1 MKSTPE
7 KQEKNR
13 IRDLPRNIW
22 AVSLTSFFMDIS
34 SEMVINILPL
44 FLVNVLGV
52 RTSIVGLIEGIAES
66 TASLVK
72 LFSGWLSDRMHSRKW
87 LAVIGYSLSAFSKPF
102 FLIASTWEMVAGV
115 RWLDR
120 VGKGIRTAPRDALI
134 ADSIDE
140 KRRGMAFGLHR
151 AADTAGAFVGILIAV
166 GVIWFAQANSLYL
179 TKYTFQI
186 VVLISLVPAFLAVLT
201 LIIGSRE
208 VVTSGQRKMP
218 KFAFK
223 ALGKPFMTFMV
234 IAGVFTLG
242 NSSDAFLTLRA
253 QSAGM
258 TVVQILVMM
267 MVFNLVYSLIST
279 PAGILSDRIGRRRMI
294 IGGWLVYS
302 LIYFGFA
309 IAQAGWQIFG
319 LYITYG
325 FYYGLT
331 YGTINAMLADLV
343 PAEVRGTA
351 YGSYNAMIGIIAFP
365 ASLIA
370 GILWQGMGAW
380 TGFGYSAPFLFGGCM
395 SLIAVIMMVTLMPKP
410 AAGKLDSNI

>member
-1 MKSTPE
+1 MKPPP
-7 KQEKNR
+7 KGQVNYR

-140 KRRGMAFGLHR
+140 KHRGMAFGLHR
-151 AADTAGAFVGILIAV
+151 AADTAGAFAGILIAM
-166 GVIWFAQANSLYL
+166 GIIWLAQANSLLL
-179 TKYTFQI
+179 TNNTFQI
-186 VVLISLVPAFLAVLT
+186 VVLVSLVPAFLAVLI
-201 LIIGSRE
+201 LIIGSKE
-208 VVTSGQRKMP
+208 VVTIGQRKMP

-223 ALGKPFMTFMV
+223 ALGKPYMTFMV

-258 TVVQILVMM
+258 PVVQILVMM

-279 PAGILSDRIGRRRMI
+279 PAGILSDRIGRSRMI
-294 IGGWLVYS
+294 IGGWLIYS

-309 IAQAGWQIFG
+309 FAQAGWQIFG
-319 LYITYG
+319 LYVIYG
-325 FYYGLT
+325 IYYGMT

-343 PAEVRGTA
+343 PVEVRGTA

-370 GILWQGMGAW
+370 GILWQGMGTW
-380 TGFGYSAPFLFGGCM
+380 TGFGYPAPFLFGGCM
-395 SLIAVIMMVTLMPKP
+395 SLIAVILMVTWMPKT
-410 AAGKLDSNI
+410 ATN

>member
-1 MKSTPE
+1 MKPPP
-7 KQEKNR
+7 KGQVNYR

-140 KRRGMAFGLHR
+140 KHRGMAFGLHR
-151 AADTAGAFVGILIAV
+151 AADTAGAFAGILIAM
-166 GVIWFAQANSLYL
+166 GIIWLAQANSLLL
-179 TKYTFQI
+179 TNNTFQI
-186 VVLISLVPAFLAVLT
+186 VVLVSLVPAFLAVII
-201 LIIGSRE
+201 LIIGSKE
-208 VVTSGQRKMP
+208 VVTIGQRKMP

-223 ALGKPFMTFMV
+223 ALGKPYMTFMV

-258 TVVQILVMM
+258 PVVQILVMM

-279 PAGILSDRIGRRRMI
+279 PAGILSDRIGRSRMI
-294 IGGWLVYS
+294 IGGWLIYS

-309 IAQAGWQIFG
+309 FAQAGWQIFG
-319 LYITYG
+319 LYVIYG
-325 FYYGLT
+325 IYYGMT

-343 PAEVRGTA
+343 PVEVRGTA

-370 GILWQGMGAW
+370 GILWQGMGPW
-380 TGFGYSAPFLFGGCM
+380 TGFGYPAPFLFGGCM
-395 SLIAVIMMVTLMPKP
+395 SLIAVILMVSWMPKT
-410 AAGKLDSNI
+410 ATN